1 MAKAAAR
8 AQLRYFSAWFCP
20 FAHRATLAL
29 EHHAHEVGYE
39 WEEALGWERRPSGD
53 ANAREQGGEP
63 SHENWYHYKSPELLA
78 ANPAGMVPTLVDQ
91 AGNVVTESLVTI
103 QYVDDLAKAQARLR
117 GFAGPERTTLMP
129 GDPAGDAR
137 ARVAMDWVHKRLCAP
152 YYTMLVR
159 TDPAERLAAFDALKG
174 DLAQFAE
181 KRRGTF
187 YCGDTIGAVDLALLP
202 WAARFYVLEHYRGF
216 HIPDEG
222 PLQGYHEWLRAALAL
237 DYVEKTLPDRERYL
251 EHIGRYADASA
262 RSKVANAVRS
272 GRTADAYDDR
282 LDG

>member
-1 MAKAAAR
+1 MGKAAVR

-29 EHHAHEVGYE
+29 EHHAAEVGYA
-39 WEEALGWERRPSGD
+39 WEEALGWERRPSKD
-53 ANAREQGGEP
+53 RNSRAQGGEP
-63 SHENWYHYKSPELLA
+63 GHENWYHYKSPELLA
-78 ANPAGMVPTLVDQ
+78 ANPAGMVPTLVDSE
-91 AGNVVTESLVTI
+91 GNVVTESLVAI
-103 QYVDDLAKAQARLR
+103 QYVDDVAKAQARLR
-117 GFAGPERTTLMP
+117 GFAGPKRISLMP
-129 GDPAGDAR
+129 GTPAGDAH

-159 TDPAERLAAFDALKG
+159 TDPGERLAAFEELKG
-174 DLAQFAE
+174 DLAQFAAD
-181 KRRGTF
+181 RQGVF
-187 YCGDTIGAVDLALLP
+187 YMGNSIGAVDLALLP

-216 HIPDEG
+216 AIPDEG
-222 PLQGYHEWLRAALAL
+222 PLRGYHEWLRAALAV
-237 DYVEKTLPDRERYL
+237 DYVEGTLPCRERYL

>member
-1 MAKAAAR
+1 
-8 AQLRYFSAWFCP
+8 
-20 FAHRATLAL
+20 
-29 EHHAHEVGYE
+29 
-39 WEEALGWERRPSGD
+39 
-53 ANAREQGGEP
+53 
-63 SHENWYHYKSPELLA
+63 
-78 ANPAGMVPTLVDQ
+78 
-91 AGNVVTESLVTI
+91 
-103 QYVDDLAKAQARLR
+103 
-117 GFAGPERTTLMP
+117 MP

-159 TDPAERLAAFDALKG
+159 TDPAERRAAFDTLKG

-181 KRRGTF
+181 NRRGTF
-187 YCGDTIGAVDLALLP
+187 YCGNTIGAVDLALLP
-202 WAARFYVLEHYRGF
+202 WAARFYVLEHYRDF
-216 HIPDEG
+216 QIPDEG
-222 PLQGYHEWLRAALAL
+222 PLRGYHEWLRAALAV
-237 DYVEKTLPDRERYL
+237 DYVGKTLPDRERYL